1 MLKTPDLRPC
11 DLFTTACHLSVSNP
25 IPISMCIYVW
35 VVLPTC
41 QSYIH
46 FQSMYEAHTEM
57 GKSRV
62 CSELP
67 TAWLGR
73 TVYGSRAE
81 EGPPARGLR
90 DG

>member
-1 MLKTPDLRPC
+1 MYLCVGGFTYLSIIHSFSVTDLQEI
-11 DLFTTACHLSVSNP
+11 L
-25 IPISMCIYVW
+25 I
-35 VVLPTC
+35 
-41 QSYIH
+41 
-46 FQSMYEAHTEM
+46 MYEAPTEM

-73 TVYGSRAE
+73 MVHGSRAE
-81 EGPPARGLR
+81 EGPPARGLG